1 MENSQEQ
8 TPPNVAPDSIENPA
22 VPTSTTEQQKL
33 ACEIEKLKA
42 ETESLRSS
50 NRWENRITRYA
61 PLVTIIIAVASFWFG
76 IYQFT
81 RQQRAENEKF
91 TRQQEAENEKL
102 RGQFND
108 SIKLSEKEFRRHFY
122 EKQLEVY
129 LDVSKT
135 VAQMATAGD
144 SKEVDRL
151 HTHFLEL
158 YNGSLI
164 IVQDSDVRDAAET
177 FEESFN
183 EYRNKQSDRD
193 KLQDSAR
200 DLARACRNSLLTIW
214 DIKTLSKAKSH

>member
-1 MENSQEQ
+1 MENSQQ
-8 TPPNVAPDSIENPA
+8 QIPPNTAQDSADNPVARA
-22 VPTSTTEQQKL
+22 TATEQEKL

-50 NRWENRITRYA
+50 NRWENRVTRYA
-61 PLVTIIIAVASFWFG
+61 PIVTVLIAVASFWFG

-81 RQQRAENEKF
+81 RQQ
-91 TRQQEAENEKL
+91 TAENEKL
-102 RGQFND
+102 RGQFAD

-122 EKQLEVY
+122 EKQLDVY
-129 LDVSKT
+129 FDVSKT
-135 VAQMATAGD
+135 VAQMATVGD
-144 SKEVDRL
+144 SIEGDRL

-183 EYRNKQSDRD
+183 EYRNKRSGRD
-193 KLQDSAR
+193 KVQDSAR
-200 DLARACRNSLLTIW
+200 DLARACRNSLLRIW
-214 DIKTLSKAKSH
+214 DIKSMDADNGDQDQN